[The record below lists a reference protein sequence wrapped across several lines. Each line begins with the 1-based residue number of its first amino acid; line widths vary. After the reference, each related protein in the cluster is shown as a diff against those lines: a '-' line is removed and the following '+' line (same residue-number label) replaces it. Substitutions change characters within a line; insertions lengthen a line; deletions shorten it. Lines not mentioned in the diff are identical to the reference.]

1 MWPKVLAHMKI
12 SLCIHIN
19 TSFFYFKSPE
29 LNFHTVLNMKQK
41 LLIPNLLYTYSVLW
55 TQKSFFVFK
64 SWILGYYK
72 SLNYFQIMVRNCK
85 TVNISSKSDQKWV
98 QEIFSKRCFYINIHW
113 NVHVRHHF
121 WPHLMPHKWNPMD
134 PAVCFSSQ
142 FCLFLNQFSIL
153 IFFPLNLGAWIFFQ
167 IPSFYPTFPHK
178 NGRSLKIVVKAAL
191 NSRVYS

>member
-1 MWPKVLAHMKI
+1 MKCLLLKADFI
-12 SLCIHIN
+12 AVYYHN
-19 TSFFYFKSPE
+19 FAD

-98 QEIFSKRCFYINIHW
+98 QEIFSKRCFYNIHW

-142 FCLFLNQFSIL
+142 FCLFFKPIFNPD
-153 IFFPLNLGAWIFFQ
+153 FFPAKFGSLDFFSNSFLLPHL
-167 IPSFYPTFPHK
+167 PS
-178 NGRSLKIVVKAAL
+178 
-191 NSRVYS
+191 

>member
-1 MWPKVLAHMKI
+1 MKCLLLKADFI
-12 SLCIHIN
+12 AVYYHN
-19 TSFFYFKSPE
+19 FAD

-55 TQKSFFVFK
+55 TPTSFFVFK